1 MLSAE
6 ESDDERGNKEVK
18 VTIVDSSPDQIYISP
33 EHDDEPDK
41 PIDEGDEAPESP
53 AFMLDDKDKVKK
65 AVPDAFNKEEM
76 SF

>member
-6 ESDDERGNKEVK
+6 ESDDERVNKEVK

-33 EHDDEPDK
+33 EHDEEPDQ
-41 PIDEGDEAPESP
+41 PIDEPESP